1 MCQKKLQ
8 NFSRRFNNVAL
19 REVNIEELRSLGNL
33 LLDMID
39 SGTLES
45 DMVNEARKQLL
56 GLADLR
62 SRLPGIITPPDP
74 TDEASERD
82 LEHLAKELDDLAQRE
97 SGVNRERQLLV
108 ARIQEDERAL
118 AEIQARLQVSRE
130 ELKGWDQE
138 KDLIDDY
145 KQTLHQSQS
154 IVGRRMLANIEVQID
169 LVKAKVAA
177 ADKTWD
183 DVRAFLKMLCGITC

>member
-1 MCQKKLQ
+1 
-8 NFSRRFNNVAL
+8 
-19 REVNIEELRSLGNL
+19 
-33 LLDMID
+33 MID